1 MMRSFSAERASKKG
15 QEVKLTDVRKRLQGD
30 GVEWKISLGLKH
42 HPAKRLEG
50 IRKIQGVPGEAWQV
64 PLQKSLI

>member
-1 MMRSFSAERASKKG
+1 MIGSFSAERASKKG

-30 GVEWKISLGLKH
+30 GVGLKH

-50 IRKIQGVPGEAWQV
+50 IRKLQGVPGEAWQV